1 MASKSKTA
9 LWGSF
14 SIFSGSL
21 GRQILQTVVMLILA
35 RILTPDDFGAVAIV
49 ISAISIFQ
57 VFAELGVSVAL
68 VQKKEIT
75 DLDKDSGFSLTLLF
89 TAVNVLLIWVLAGWA
104 ARFFEAPVLAG
115 LFKVA
120 ALSYLFRGLFSLF
133 RSLLLRSLKFKILAG
148 LEFVA
153 ALMAGVLDVVL
164 AALGY
169 GAYAIVWGRVLE
181 AFLLLVAA
189 AVVVR
194 YIPRSLGSV
203 ANMVALF
210 RFGIWVSLYRLV
222 LLGSNQFDKFIIGK
236 VMPMAN
242 LGGFYLAQRITYLV
256 PELILGAVDQVMLP
270 IYSRMQDDRPG
281 MVEGYWKGLQ
291 YSLML
296 VFPFSALLIVLSTP
310 IVTVFLGDKW
320 TGADRIIQVLSIYAI
335 SLGMGGGGLGSMFY
349 AIGKPKYLSIFSLFR
364 LITLP
369 LGIIIGSKWGIVGV
383 AWGIA
388 AFGVVHRVFV
398 QSIMAHVFQLKIKRW
413 LQTVVPPLLA
423 AVVVGGLGYGVQH
436 LFTVEGFWESVAL
449 LLSTTMLMVAVY
461 LFLIAKLLPEPL
473 QFILGELRSK
483 MSRR

>member
-335 SLGMGGGGLGSMFY
+335 SLGMGRWGPGQHVLRHREAQVSVH
-349 AIGKPKYLSIFSLFR
+349 LFPFPAHHPAPGNHHR
-364 LITLP
+364 QQ
-369 LGIIIGSKWGIVGV
+369 VG
-383 AWGIA
+383 
-388 AFGVVHRVFV
+388 HR
-398 QSIMAHVFQLKIKRW
+398 RC
-413 LQTVVPPLLA
+413 
-423 AVVVGGLGYGVQH
+423 GLGYRGFRCGSPRLRAVH
-436 LFTVEGFWESVAL
+436 HGPRVPVEDQAMAANRCTS
-449 LLSTTMLMVAVY
+449 
-461 LFLIAKLLPEPL
+461 IACCCCCWRA
-473 QFILGELRSK
+473 GLRRSAPFYG
-483 MSRR
+483 